1 MMFALGVI
9 ARRRPGH
16 GYTPTDRWGPAS
28 LYPMR
33 HQIGEQNSSQ
43 SRQAFRSPTSTSPS
57 SRLQIRERHMIRFA
71 LAKVPEIVPADSD
84 AAGLIGAN
92 QILRRESACS
102 RRLSF
107 LQSMRASRLS
117 WLAGTVSLASIV
129 LAPLATAQPAPSG
142 PPAVGVMKVER
153 QPMTDSYEFN
163 GRVQATNSVNI
174 VARVTAFLEKQ
185 LFTEGTD
192 VKKGDLLYELERPPF
207 QASVDVQTAA
217 IAQAKAQLENGKIEL
232 WRKQQLVEKN
242 AGTQQAVDTA
252 EATQRTQA
260 AQLQAA
266 QAQFEIAQINLDY
279 TEIRS
284 PIDGR
289 VGRTSVTIGNVVTPS
304 SGTLTTVVSQDPMYV
319 VFPVPTRRAIELR
332 EEYAKK
338 GGFAAVKIRL
348 RLPDGRVYAQTG
360 KLDFINN
367 AIAQDTDT
375 LIVRGVI
382 PNPLLGSETA
392 GGVKLRE
399 LVADEFVTVLLES
412 VEAREVIAIPRAAI
426 LSDQEGSYV
435 YVVDDHN
442 IARQRRVRLG
452 QVTPETAGIA
462 DGLKEGEQVIVEGVQ
477 RARPNAP
484 VTPAPATSIAS
495 RG

>member
-1 MMFALGVI
+1 MNL
-9 ARRRPGH
+9 
-16 GYTPTDRWGPAS
+16 
-28 LYPMR
+28 
-33 HQIGEQNSSQ
+33 
-43 SRQAFRSPTSTSPS
+43 
-57 SRLQIRERHMIRFA
+57 FA
-71 LAKVPEIVPADSD
+71 LATFAEIAFSEID
-84 AAGLIGAN
+84 AAGSPESKLVAEREGGIRGSVSLVQKINVTAGSLLVRAT
-92 QILRRESACS
+92 ILAVV
-102 RRLSF
+102 
-107 LQSMRASRLS
+107 
-117 WLAGTVSLASIV
+117 LAGTPAM
-129 LAPLATAQPAPSG
+129 AQPAPSG
-142 PPAVGVMKVER
+142 PPVVGVIKVER
-153 QPMTDSYEFN
+153 RLMTDSYQFN
-163 GRVQATNSVNI
+163 GRIQAINSVNI
-174 VARVTAFLEKQ
+174 TARVTAFLDQQ

-192 VKKGDLLYELERPPF
+192 VKKGDLLYTLERPPF
-207 QASVDVQTAA
+207 QAAVDVQKAA
-217 IAQAKAQLENGKIEL
+217 IAQAKAQLENAKIEL

-252 EATQRTQA
+252 EATQRTQTA
-260 AQLQAA
+260 HLQAA
-266 QAQFEIAQINLDY
+266 QAQLEIAQINLDY

-289 VGRTSVTIGNVVTPS
+289 IGRTSVTIGNVVSPA

-332 EEYAKK
+332 EEYAKN
-338 GGFAAVKIRL
+338 GGFDAVKIRL
-348 RLPDGRVYAQTG
+348 RLPDGRIFSQTG
-360 KLDFINN
+360 AVDFINN

-375 LIVRGVI
+375 LTVRGVI
-382 PNPLLGSETA
+382 PNPVRGSETA

-412 VEAREVIAIPRAAI
+412 LEPREVIAIPRAAI

-452 QVTPETAGIA
+452 QVTPEATGIV
-462 DGLKEGEQVIVEGVQ
+462 DGLKMGERVIVEGIQ

-495 RG
+495 RS

>member
-1 MMFALGVI
+1 
-9 ARRRPGH
+9 
-16 GYTPTDRWGPAS
+16 
-28 LYPMR
+28 
-33 HQIGEQNSSQ
+33 
-43 SRQAFRSPTSTSPS
+43 
-57 SRLQIRERHMIRFA
+57 
-71 LAKVPEIVPADSD
+71 
-84 AAGLIGAN
+84 
-92 QILRRESACS
+92 
-102 RRLSF
+102 
-107 LQSMRASRLS
+107 
-117 WLAGTVSLASIV
+117 
-129 LAPLATAQPAPSG
+129 
-142 PPAVGVMKVER
+142 MKVER